1 MAKFWNA
8 VGYVFGLIFL
18 VSGLGFMTDSIFGGF
33 LICTG
38 GALLLP
44 PIQKKLMLLEPK
56 LNRSAFVIVSI
67 ILIVWGSPKTNQ
79 SATESSGQAQVAINS
94 TPMDAHALA
103 IEYFKNEMNAEDKYQ
118 GQTMLLN
125 GIVLGV
131 ERGALGGAVIKLA
144 SYNEFMPIHANGDS
158 EAFLKIA
165 KQSQMGSRI
174 KIKCMV
180 GAPDLGI
187 PTLHNCDAP

>member
-1 MAKFWNA
+1 MTKFWDV
-8 VGYVFGLIFL
+8 VGYVFGVIFL
-18 VSGLGFMTDSIFGGF
+18 ISGLGLMADSAFGGL

-44 PIQKKLMLLEPK
+44 PVQKKVMQFEPK
-56 LNRSAFVIVSI
+56 LNRSAFVIASI
-67 ILIVWGSPKTNQ
+67 VLIVWGSPKNKHDPQ
-79 SATESSGQAQVAINS
+79 ESPDQKPVAINS

-103 IEYFKNEMNAEDKYQ
+103 TEYFKNELNAEEKYQ

-131 ERGALGGAVIKLA
+131 ERGAFGGVVIELA
-144 SYNEFMPIHANGDS
+144 SYNEFMPIRAQGDTT
-158 EAFLKIA
+158 AFLEIA
-165 KQSQMGSRI
+165 KASQRGSRI

>member
-1 MAKFWNA
+1 MTKFWDV
-8 VGYVFGLIFL
+8 VGYVFGVIFL
-18 VSGLGFMTDSIFGGF
+18 ISGLGLMTDSAFGGL

-44 PIQKKLMLLEPK
+44 PVQKNVMRFEPK
-56 LNRSAFVIVSI
+56 LNRSAFVIASI
-67 ILIVWGSPKTNQ
+67 VLIVWGSPKNKYEPQ
-79 SATESSGQAQVAINS
+79 ESPDQKPVAVNS
-94 TPMDAHALA
+94 TPMEAHALA
-103 IEYFKNEMNAEDKYQ
+103 IEYFKNELNAEEKYQ
-118 GQTMLLN
+118 GQVMLLN

-131 ERGALGGAVIKLA
+131 ERGVLGGAVIKLA

>member
-1 MAKFWNA
+1 MTKFWNA

-18 VSGLGFMTDSIFGGF
+18 VSGLGFMTDSVFSGL

-67 ILIVWGSPKTNQ
+67 VLIVWGSPTQ
-79 SATESSGQAQVAINS
+79 RAPELSDQPQVAINS

-131 ERGALGGAVIKLA
+131 ERGVLGGAVIKLA